1 MADPKGK
8 GQTYDKWLG
17 NQKKPSHREQI
28 CYAIDEALAQKPQS
42 FDELLELLRQSGYQI
57 KDGKVPSLLGADQKR
72 FIRMDTLGENYTPDA
87 LRAIVSGARSHT
99 QKKKRGMEIPTKPSG
114 SLLIDI

>member
-17 NQKKPSHREQI
+17 NQKKPSHRERI

-57 KDGKVPSLLGADQKR
+57 KGGKVPSLLGENQKR
-72 FIRMDTLGENYTPDA
+72 FIRMDTSGRELHPDA
-87 LRAIVSGARSHT
+87 LRALSPWGQGAIPQKRSGAWIS
-99 QKKKRGMEIPTKPSG
+99 PPSPAAVC
-114 SLLIDI
+114 